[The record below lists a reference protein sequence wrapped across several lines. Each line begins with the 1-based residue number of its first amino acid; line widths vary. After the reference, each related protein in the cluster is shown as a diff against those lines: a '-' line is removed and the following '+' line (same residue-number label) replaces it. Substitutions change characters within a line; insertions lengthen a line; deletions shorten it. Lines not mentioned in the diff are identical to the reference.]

1 MDTPDEIPTRE
12 EVDLHNANMVET
24 NVRLL
29 GDRTIIAEIVQL
41 LAYIRN
47 GLKNNQ
53 KTVINVHLMQTV
65 ADPVFTFDVNGM
77 QVPDLVLNKDIQVN

>member
-47 GLKNNQ
+47 GLKNN
-53 KTVINVHLMQTV
+53 
-65 ADPVFTFDVNGM
+65 
-77 QVPDLVLNKDIQVN
+77 